1 MSAVSSK
8 GEVTLPLKIRKAFGI
23 NPKDKVQILI
33 RDDEIILE
41 PGKIWQRELQSMYW
55 VSVNK
60 NYFYMLD
67 NNNRV
72 S

>member
-1 MSAVSSK
+1 LSAVSSK

-41 PGKIWQRELQSMYW
+41 PVKSFRDLS
-55 VSVNK
+55 
-60 NYFYMLD
+60 
-67 NNNRV
+67 
-72 S
+72 